1 MSRVSLAAVVLLCL
15 PAWLQ
20 AQVPTEIEGVIE
32 SVMRGGMIVTD
43 KADTFPWRIVVAP
56 NAQVLVTGTATV
68 DYLRPGQWVEFDV
81 ELDDQ
86 GAIKDKVEELTIITR
101 STEKPIGVFPA
112 GAATDDGQGEFGANQ
127 GDDFGGMGWGE
138 NETPPAKKARA
149 SRKNSVKGPLTAGA
163 YHIVGQLAGGRGGKF
178 SVRAGRKPLPFD
190 LAEQA
195 TIKIAMNDA
204 SVVARGDKVSIRG
217 MKAPG
222 QTRAALAGEVTIEL
236 AEPLVGKKKRVLAKP
251 EPRRGAKQ
259 PAGLPE
265 PADDQ

>member
-1 MSRVSLAAVVLLCL
+1 MFRVFLAVVVLLCP

-20 AQVPTEIEGVIE
+20 AQAPTKIQGVIE
-32 SVMRGGMIVTD
+32 GVMRGGMIVTN

-56 NAQVLVTGTATV
+56 NTQILVTGTATGS
-68 DYLRPGQWVEFDV
+68 YLRPGQWVEFEV

-86 GAIKDKVEELTIITR
+86 GAIKDKIDELTIITR
-101 STEKPIGVFPA
+101 SADKPIGVFPA
-112 GAATDDGQGEFGANQ
+112 DAATDDGQGGFGANQ
-127 GDDFGGMGWGE
+127 GDGFGGIDWGE
-138 NETPPAKKARA
+138 NEKPAKK
-149 SRKNSVKGPLTAGA
+149 SRKPGRSIAKGALTAGA
-163 YHIVGQLAGGRGGKF
+163 YRVVGQLAGGRDGKF
-178 SVRAGRKPLPFD
+178 SVRAGRRPLPFE

-195 TIKIAMNDA
+195 TIKVALNDF

-222 QTRAALAGEVTIEL
+222 QTRAALAVELTIEL
-236 AEPLVGKKKRVLAKP
+236 AEPLVGKKKRVPAKP
-251 EPRRGAKQ
+251 KAKRGAKK